1 MQLTSLLLL
10 SGCTA
15 IYTVLKTVMCGGSR
29 KASDSQKEKNGKK
42 EREEPNKRN
51 VHYPYLSFACRKKKM
66 SRRPTV
72 I

>member
-1 MQLTSLLLL
+1 
-10 SGCTA
+10 
-15 IYTVLKTVMCGGSR
+15 MCGGSK

-42 EREEPNKRN
+42 EGEEPNKRN